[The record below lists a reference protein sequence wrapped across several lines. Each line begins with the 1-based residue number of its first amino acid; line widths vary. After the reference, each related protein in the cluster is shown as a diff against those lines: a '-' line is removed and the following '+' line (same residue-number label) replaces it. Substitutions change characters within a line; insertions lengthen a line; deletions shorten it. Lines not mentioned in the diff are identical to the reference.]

1 MEAKIAYHIVSLGC
15 AKNKV
20 DSENIMGLL
29 QESDAVFT
37 PDPSKAAVIIVNT
50 CGFIE
55 SAREE
60 SIGEILKMARY
71 KKMNCKVLLVAGC
84 MPARH
89 KMDLFKEIPEL
100 DGLVTPANLHHIPA
114 MVRRGLEGEKT
125 FYLTDTGDAP
135 PGLPRQVTGSC
146 HSVYLKIADGCNHR
160 CAFCVIPHLRGPYKS
175 RPLEDLMREA
185 AALVDAGAR
194 EINLVAQD
202 TTYYGMDMGG
212 RRMLPELLESLC
224 QIPRLSWIR
233 ILYAHP
239 LHVDNELLE
248 CIEREKKVC
257 SYLDI
262 PLQHASRGILKDMKR
277 GATDVGAVLEACREA
292 VPGIVLRSTFI
303 VGFPGE
309 RSRHF
314 QELLEFLAKHSIERV
329 GIFQFSPEEGT
340 PAAKDPRQV
349 PARIKRHR
357 YHEAMAS
364 LQEISR
370 TANRKLL
377 GNELEVLVDGQR
389 EDGLYVGRY
398 YGQAPE
404 VDGFI
409 SFPAKS
415 ALKAGD
421 LVQVIITRAL
431 DYDLEGE
438 MRE

>member
-1 MEAKIAYHIVSLGC
+1 MVAEITYHIVSLGC

-29 QESDAVFT
+29 QDEGSVFT
-37 PDPSKAAVIIVNT
+37 PDPSKAAVIIINT

-60 SIGEILKMARY
+60 SIHEILKMAHY
-71 KKMNCKVLLVAGC
+71 KKKNCKVLLAAGC

-100 DGLVTPANLHHIPA
+100 DGLVTPANLHNIPA
-114 MVRRGLEGEKT
+114 MVRRGLKGEKT
-125 FYLTDTGDAP
+125 FYLLDKGDAP
-135 PGLPRQVTGSC
+135 MGLPRQVTGSP

-175 RPLEDLMREA
+175 RPLPDLIREA
-185 AALVDAGAR
+185 EGLVAAGAR

-202 TTYYGMDMGG
+202 TTYYGLDISG
-212 RRMLPELLESLC
+212 RKMLPKLLMYLC
-224 QIPRLSWIR
+224 QIPRLTWVR
-233 ILYAHP
+233 VLYAHP
-239 LHVDNELLE
+239 LHVDQELLD
-248 CIEREKKVC
+248 CMHREDKVC
-257 SYLDI
+257 SYLDL
-262 PLQHASRGILKDMKR
+262 PLQHSCLGILKDMKR
-277 GATDVGAVLEACREA
+277 GSTDVGSLLETCRKA

-314 QELLEFLAKHSIERV
+314 RELMKFLAKQRIERV
-329 GIFQFSPEEGT
+329 GIFQYSPEEGT
-340 PAAKDPRQV
+340 PAARDPRQV
-349 PARIKRHR
+349 PGRVKRRR

-364 LQEISR
+364 LKELSLTLNQ
-370 TANRKLL
+370 NLL
-377 GNELEVLVDGQR
+377 SKELQVLVDGQR
-389 EDGLYVGRY
+389 EDGMYVGRY

-404 VDGFI
+404 VDGFV
-409 SFPAKS
+409 SFSAKS
-415 ALKAGD
+415 SLKAGS
-421 LVQVIITRAL
+421 LVQVKITKAL

-438 MRE
+438 MR